1 MGNVESLV
9 GVPGIEGDLRL
20 LETRL
25 HASVGSDD
33 PFLSEVAAHLLS
45 AGGKRI
51 RPALALAAARVGGVE
66 PGDDVILGG
75 ISVELVHVGSLY
87 HDDVI
92 EEAATRR
99 GVETVNARWGNVVA
113 ILAGDFLLARASE
126 ISASLGPEVS
136 GLLGATIGRL
146 CEGQILEIKD
156 AFVIDR
162 REDTYVESI
171 RGKTASLMSASCRI
185 GALTAGLPAASTD
198 ALTEFGEEFG
208 LVFQIY
214 DDILDVISTD
224 EELGKPAGID
234 IAGGVYTLPVLRA
247 LKDRHAGGDLRA
259 LLGGPLAPPE
269 RDKARA
275 IVRAT
280 DGVDQAVA
288 EARRHA
294 DAAVVALAALG
305 ENPLAQSLAGLGHR
319 LLDGLPG

>member
-1 MGNVESLV
+1 M
-9 GVPGIEGDLRL
+9 
-20 LETRL
+20 
-25 HASVGSDD
+25 
-33 PFLSEVAAHLLS
+33 
-45 AGGKRI
+45 
-51 RPALALAAARVGGVE
+51 AAARVGGFDPSE
-66 PGDDVILGG
+66 DVLLGG

-92 EEAATRR
+92 EDAATRR
-99 GVETVNARWGNVVA
+99 GVQTVNARWGNVVA

-156 AFVIDR
+156 AFQVDR
-162 REDTYVESI
+162 SEHTYLESI
-171 RGKTASLMSASCRI
+171 RGKTASLMSAACRI
-185 GALTAGLPAASTD
+185 GALTAKLPRPSID
-198 ALTEFGEEFG
+198 AFTAFGEEFG

-214 DDILDVISTD
+214 DDILDVVSTD

-247 LKDRHAGGDLRA
+247 LRDPQAAAELRPLLGRA
-259 LLGGPLAPPE
+259 LDPPE

-280 DGVDQAVA
+280 DGVEQAIAV
-288 EARRHA
+288 ARRHA
-294 DAAVVALAALG
+294 DAAATAMGHFG
-305 ENPLAQSLAGLGHR
+305 ENPVAQSLAGIGHR
-319 LLDGLPG
+319 LLDQLAVGSGASSAS

>member
-1 MGNVESLV
+1 VGNVEPLV

-25 HASVGSDD
+25 HSSVASTD
-33 PFLSEVAAHLLS
+33 PFLAEVAVHLLS

-51 RPALALAAARVGGVE
+51 RPALAIAAARVGGVE
-66 PGDDVILGG
+66 VTDDVILGG

-92 EEAATRR
+92 EDSATRR

-156 AFVIDR
+156 AFQVDR
-162 REDTYVESI
+162 SEHTYLESI
-171 RGKTASLMSASCRI
+171 RGKTASLMSAACRI
-185 GALTAGLPAASTD
+185 GALTAGLPRTSID
-198 ALTEFGEEFG
+198 ALTDFGEEFG

-247 LKDRHAGGDLRA
+247 LQDRQAGGDLRA
-259 LLGGPLAPPE
+259 LLGRALDPPE
-269 RDKARA
+269 RDKART
-275 IVRAT
+275 IVKAT
-280 DGVDQAVA
+280 DGVDQAIA

-294 DAAVVALAALG
+294 DAAVAALAPFG
-305 ENPLAQSLAGLGHR
+305 ENPLAHSLAGLGHR
-319 LLDGLPG
+319 LLDGL